1 MLIKLILAFVVLAVS
16 FKPLVMIPG
25 YVFVRLYIGWKKKH
39 ELFQNNSEAS
49 DQQQIMNSKESRQ
62 KTSLK
67 ERLLLIAEGFLWHSM
82 TVTGRLP
89 SHHIRDFLYRY
100 IYKVHFHKTAVIY
113 NGVEIRAPYNLKIG
127 KGSIIGN
134 KSVLDARRGGIIIG
148 ENANLSTGV
157 WLWTGQHD
165 HQDPYFRS
173 VEGRRGPIVIGNRA
187 WIGPRVTI
195 LHSVTIG
202 EGAVVAAGAVV
213 TKNVEPF
220 TIVAGIPARKIGDRN
235 HDLRYEFDGSYIP
248 FY

>member
-1 MLIKLILAFVVLAVS
+1 MTIEFVLAFVILAV
-16 FKPLVMIPG
+16 FIKPLIMVPG
-25 YVFVRLYIGWKKKH
+25 YIFVRLYIGWKKNH
-39 ELFQNNSEAS
+39 ELSQNNSEAS
-49 DQQQIMNSKESRQ
+49 DQHQIMNSKESRQ
-62 KTSLK
+62 KTSFK
-67 ERLLLIAEGFLWHSM
+67 EKLLLIAEGFLWHSM
-82 TVTGRLP
+82 TVTGKIP
-89 SHHIRDFLYRY
+89 SHHLRNFLYRH
-100 IYKVHFHKTAVIY
+100 IYLVDFHKTATIY
-113 NGVEIRAPYNLKIG
+113 NSVEIRAPYNLKIG

-134 KSVLDARRGGIIIG
+134 KSVLDARRGGITIG
-148 ENANLSTGV
+148 DNVNLSTGV

-173 VEGRRGPIVIGNRA
+173 VEGRRGPIIIGNRA

>member
-1 MLIKLILAFVVLAVS
+1 MELVLVLLVLIVAARPLI
-16 FKPLVMIPG
+16 MIPG
-25 YVFVRLYIGWKKKH
+25 YLFVRIFIGWKKSDDQA
-39 ELFQNNSEAS
+39 ENNPSAVS
-49 DQQQIMNSKESRQ
+49 DERQIMNCKEANH
-62 KTSLK
+62 KTSIK
-67 ERLLLIAEGFLWHSM
+67 EKLLTIAEGFLWHSM
-82 TVTGRLP
+82 VVTGRIP
-89 SHHIRDFLYRY
+89 SHIIRDFLYRH
-100 IYKVHFHKTAVIY
+100 IYLVNFHKTAVIY
-113 NGVEIRAPYNLKIG
+113 NSVEIRAPYNLKIG

-134 KSVLDARRGGIIIG
+134 KSILDARRGGIIIG
-148 ENANLSTGV
+148 ENVNLSTGV

-173 VEGRRGPIVIGNRA
+173 VEGRRGPIIIENRA

-220 TIVAGIPARKIGDRN
+220 AIYAGIPAKKIGDRN
-235 HDLRYEFDGSYIP
+235 HNLRYEFDGSYIP